1 MFFSILCRYVIKL
14 SCYSSTQDIVTN
26 FIAVGLPVIIS
37 KVTKRSCSQKV
48 QANLNTQIV
57 TV

>member
-1 MFFSILCRYVIKL
+1 MLL
-14 SCYSSTQDIVTN
+14 SCPAIQAQDIVTN

-37 KVTKRSCSQKV
+37 KGTKRSCSQKV